1 MNPLKWCLRLR
12 LGSWAS
18 RFVKGA
24 VVKGAVLLCG
34 APLVAAQVASEYA
47 LPASQAPARYSGDKM
62 SLNFQNIDVRA
73 VLQVFADFTQLNVVV
88 SDAVSG
94 NVTLRLH
101 EVPWDMALD
110 IILQSKGLGL
120 RRHGQVLMVAPRE
133 EWAARDQADLE
144 VRRKISELE
153 AMRTEAFQLNY
164 GRAEEVARGLLG
176 ASAHGGLAASG
187 PTSGA
192 SSSTGGSTG
201 GASGAHGLSSARF
214 LSARGSVM
222 AESRTNQLF
231 VTDIPAK
238 LEQVRQMI
246 QKIDIPVRQVL
257 IEARI
262 VEASDSFG
270 RSLGVKLGMSDLALQ
285 RGAAPVALGGGTS
298 AVVGGNYL
306 ALGSLTGQAGAPPP
320 AAAVDREAASALF
333 TNTHFV
339 NLPAAPLN
347 GLGPASMAVSL
358 FGAAANRFL
367 NLEISALEA
376 DGRGKVVSSPRIVTA
391 DQVEAHIKQGFRI
404 PYRGTSS
411 PLSPSPQV
419 QFQEASLKLT
429 VTPQITPEGHVILS
443 VMVNKDS
450 LGALT
455 PDGREINTKEVKTKV
470 LVENGGTVVIGGIYE
485 QEEADTRVQVPVLGQ
500 LPVLGPLFRTVGRD
514 ARRTELLVFLTPQV
528 LMPVPGSPR

>member
-1 MNPLKWCLRLR
+1 MIPFRRLLRCGCR
-12 LGSWAS
+12 A
-18 RFVKGA
+18 RTVVTA
-24 VVKGAVLLCG
+24 VALLCG
-34 APLVAAQVASEYA
+34 IPLAAAQVASEYA
-47 LPASQAPARYSGDKM
+47 LPASKSPARYSGDKM

-94 NVTLRLH
+94 SVTLRLH

-120 RRHGQVLMVAPRE
+120 RRHGPVLMVAPKE
-133 EWAARDQADLE
+133 EWAARDQVDLE
-144 VRRKISELE
+144 VRRKISELQ
-153 AMRTEAFQLNY
+153 AMATEAFQLNY

-176 ASAHGGLAASG
+176 VSAHGSVASSG
-187 PTSGA
+187 PPSGA
-192 SSSTGGSTG
+192 GSTTGGSAA

-214 LSARGSVM
+214 LSPRGSVM

-246 QKIDIPVRQVL
+246 QRIDIPVRQVL

-270 RSLGVKLGMSDLALQ
+270 RSLGVKLGVNDLALQ
-285 RGAAPVALGGGTS
+285 RGAAPVALGGGAS
-298 AVVGGNYL
+298 AVLAGNYL
-306 ALGSLTGQAGAPPP
+306 AVGSLTGQAGAPLLATGTQP
-320 AAAVDREAASALF
+320 DAASALF
-333 TNTHFV
+333 TNTQFV
-339 NLPAAPLN
+339 NLPAAPLA
-347 GLGPASMAVSL
+347 GLWPASMAVSL

-404 PYRGTSS
+404 PYRGHTTA
-411 PLSPSPQV
+411 LSTAPQV

-500 LPVLGPLFRTVGRD
+500 LPLLGPLFRTVGRD
-514 ARRTELLVFLTPQV
+514 TRRTELLVFLTPQV
-528 LMPVPGSPR
+528 LVSAPAGAR

>member
-1 MNPLKWCLRLR
+1 MKPDVTRLKATGFGLLI
-12 LGSWAS
+12 AS
-18 RFVKGA
+18 VSAA
-24 VVKGAVLLCG
+24 V
-34 APLVAAQVASEYA
+34 PPSAAQVSSEYA
-47 LPASQAPARYSGDKM
+47 RPAAQAPVHYSGEKL
-62 SLNFQNIDVRA
+62 SLNFQNIDLRA
-73 VLQVFADFTQLNVVV
+73 VLQVFADFTKLNLVV
-88 SDAVSG
+88 SDAVTGS
-94 NVTLRLH
+94 VTVRLQ

-120 RRHGQVLMVAPRE
+120 RRQGGVLMVAPRE

-153 AMRTEAFQLNY
+153 AMRTESFQLNY
-164 GRAEEVARGLLG
+164 GRAEDVARGLLG
-176 ASAHGGLAASG
+176 SPSAGAAGASGLAGSSG
-187 PTSGA
+187 GSPSGA
-192 SSSTGGSTG
+192 SAVHS
-201 GASGAHGLSSARF
+201 LSSARF
-214 LSARGSVM
+214 LSTRGSVI
-222 AESRTNQLF
+222 AEARTNQLF

-246 QKIDIPVRQVL
+246 QKIDVPVRQVL

-262 VEASDSFG
+262 VEANDSFG
-270 RSLGVKLGMSDLALQ
+270 RSLGVKLGMNESGMQ
-285 RGAAPVALGGGTS
+285 RGAATGRLGGGS
-298 AVVGGNYL
+298 SFVLGGDYL
-306 ALGSLTGQAGAPPP
+306 AVGRQSGQLGAP
-320 AAAVDREAASALF
+320 AQGAEAQSDWAKSAF
-333 TNTHFV
+333 TNSYFV
-339 NLPAAPLN
+339 NLPALPLQGIAP
-347 GLGPASMAVSL
+347 ATMAVSL
-358 FGAAANRFL
+358 FGAAANRFV

-376 DGRGKVVSSPRIVTA
+376 DGRGKVISSPRIVTA
-391 DQVEAHIKQGFRI
+391 DQVEAHIKQGFKV
-404 PYRGTSS
+404 PYRGSPT

-485 QEEADTRVQVPVLGQ
+485 QEEADTRAKVPVLGT
-500 LPVLGPLFRTVGRD
+500 LPVLGPLFRSVGRD

-528 LMPVPGSPR
+528 LTAPNAGSR

>member
-1 MNPLKWCLRLR
+1 M
-12 LGSWAS
+12 AS
-18 RFVKGA
+18 
-24 VVKGAVLLCG
+24 VLWGVLACT
-34 APLVAAQVASEYA
+34 AWAQVSSEYA
-47 LPASQAPARYSGDKM
+47 QPATQAPARYTGDKL

-73 VLQVFADFTQLNVVV
+73 VLQVFADFTNLNVVA

-94 NVTLRLH
+94 SVTLRLKD
-101 EVPWDMALD
+101 VPWDMALD

-120 RRHGQVLMVAPRE
+120 RRNGNVLLVAPRE
-133 EWAARDQADLE
+133 EWAAKDQADLE

-153 AMRTEAFQLNY
+153 AMRTESFQLNY

-176 ASAHGGLAASG
+176 AHAGGHAGASVGVSSVSGGAASG
-187 PTSGA
+187 PT
-192 SSSTGGSTG
+192 
-201 GASGAHGLSSARF
+201 GAHSVSSARF
-214 LSARGSVM
+214 LSPRGSVL

-238 LEQVRQMI
+238 LDQVRQMI
-246 QKIDIPVRQVL
+246 HKIDIPVRQVL

-270 RSLGVKLGMSDLALQ
+270 RSLGVKLGLNDLGLQ
-285 RGAAPVALGGGTS
+285 RAAGANALAGGPQL
-298 AVVGGNYL
+298 VVGGNYL
-306 ALGSLTGQAGAPPP
+306 AAGTQSLQPGAPM
-320 AAAVDREAASALF
+320 AAAGSERDSASPVF
-333 TNTHFV
+333 TNTQFV
-339 NLPAAPLN
+339 NLPAASLQ
-347 GLGPASMAVSL
+347 GIGPASFAVSL

-391 DQVEAHIKQGFRI
+391 DQVEAYIKQGFKI
-404 PYRGTSS
+404 PYRGSAT
-411 PLSPSPQV
+411 PLSQAPQV

-450 LGALT
+450 LGSLT

-485 QEEADTRVQVPVLGQ
+485 QEEAHTRVKVPVLGD

-514 ARRTELLVFLTPQV
+514 SRRTELLVFLTPKV
-528 LMPVPGSPR
+528 LMASAGASR

>member
-1 MNPLKWCLRLR
+1 
-12 LGSWAS
+12 
-18 RFVKGA
+18 
-24 VVKGAVLLCG
+24 
-34 APLVAAQVASEYA
+34 
-47 LPASQAPARYSGDKM
+47 
-62 SLNFQNIDVRA
+62 
-73 VLQVFADFTQLNVVV
+73 
-88 SDAVSG
+88 
-94 NVTLRLH
+94 
-101 EVPWDMALD
+101 MALD

-120 RRHGQVLMVAPRE
+120 RRQGQVLMVAPRE

-176 ASAHGGLAASG
+176 ASAHGG
-187 PTSGA
+187 GA
-192 SSSTGGSTG
+192 SSGPAAGASSTTGGSVA

-214 LSARGSVM
+214 LSPRGSVM

-262 VEASDSFG
+262 LEASDSFG
-270 RSLGVKLGMSDLALQ
+270 RSLGVKLGMNDLALQ
-285 RGAAPVALGGGTS
+285 RGAAPVAIGGGTS
-298 AVVGGNYL
+298 AVMGGNYL
-306 ALGSLTGQAGAPPP
+306 AVGSLSGQAGAPLSGRAQP
-320 AAAVDREAASALF
+320 DAASALF
-333 TNTHFV
+333 TNTQFV

-347 GLGPASMAVSL
+347 GLAPASMAVSL

-404 PYRGTSS
+404 PYRGHST
-411 PLSPSPQV
+411 PLSTSPQV

-485 QEEADTRVQVPVLGQ
+485 QEEADTRVQVPVLGR
-500 LPVLGPLFRTVGRD
+500 LPLLGPLFRTVGRD
-514 ARRTELLVFLTPQV
+514 TRRTELLVFLTPQV
-528 LMPVPGSPR
+528 LVSAPAGAR